1 MLQVSHLSKEYGPF
15 RAVDDIS
22 FTARQGEILAFL
34 GPNGAGKS
42 TTMRMITGSLP
53 PTAGEVKVDGWN
65 VREHPLEVKRRIG
78 YLPELPPLYPEL
90 SVNDYLMF
98 VAQLKQIPG
107 RQRKAAVERACR
119 RAAISDVRHR
129 IIGRLS
135 KGYRQR
141 VGIAQAI
148 LHDPPLLVLDEPTAG
163 LDPRQILETRQL
175 IQELAGQHTIILSTH
190 ILSEAASTCERVII
204 INKGKLVAEDRTEN
218 LTHRLQGGEL
228 LSVSVRGP
236 ADEVA
241 GRLQSLEGV
250 RRVERAAYRDGSG
263 RWQVEAADATVR
275 EAIARTIVQAGWGL
289 LELKPVELSLEEI
302 FLSLTGA
309 GAAAD
314 TTTTV
319 LQ

>member
-1 MLQVSHLSKEYGPF
+1 MLEVSHLSKEYGPF

-42 TTMRMITGSLP
+42 TTMRMITGYLP
-53 PTAGEVKVDGWN
+53 PTEGEVRVDGWN

-90 SVNDYLMF
+90 SVHDYLMF
-98 VAQLKQIPG
+98 VAQLKQIPS
-107 RQRKAAVERACR
+107 RQRKDAVERACR
-119 RAAISDVRHR
+119 RAAISDVRRR

-148 LHDPPLLVLDEPTAG
+148 LHDPPLLILDEPTAG

-190 ILSEAASTCERVII
+190 ILSEAASTCERVVI
-204 INKGKLVAEDRTEN
+204 INRGKLVAEDRTDN
-218 LTHRLQGGEL
+218 LTHRLQGGDL
-228 LSVSVRGP
+228 LSVAVRGP
-236 ADEVA
+236 VDEVTA
-241 GRLQSLEGV
+241 RLQSIAGV
-250 RRVERAAYRDGSG
+250 RRAEFTAQHEDAG
-263 RWQVEAADATVR
+263 RWQVEAADAGVR
-275 EAIARTIVQAGWGL
+275 EVIARTVVQAGWGL
-289 LELKPVELSLEEI
+289 LELKVVELSLEEI

-309 GAAAD
+309 GAETDA
-314 TTTTV
+314 TTAL

>member
-1 MLQVSHLSKEYGPF
+1 MLDVSHLRKEYGPF

-42 TTMRMITGSLP
+42 TTMRMITGYLP
-53 PTAGEVKVDGWN
+53 PTGGEVKVDGWN

-107 RQRKAAVERACR
+107 RQRKEAVERACR
-119 RAAISDVRHR
+119 RAAVYDVRYR

-148 LHDPPLLVLDEPTAG
+148 LHDPPLLILDEPTAG

-190 ILSEAASTCERVII
+190 ILPEAASTCERVVI

-218 LTHRLQGGEL
+218 LTHRLQGGDL

-236 ADEVA
+236 VDEIT
-241 GRLQSLEGV
+241 GRLQAIEGV
-250 RRVERAAYRDGSG
+250 RRAELAAHHDGAG
-263 RWQVEAADATVR
+263 RWQVDAADAGVR
-275 EAIARTIVQAGWGL
+275 EAMARTIVQAGWGL
-289 LELKPVELSLEEI
+289 LELKVVDLSLEEI

-309 GAAAD
+309 GAAE
-314 TTTTV
+314 TTAL